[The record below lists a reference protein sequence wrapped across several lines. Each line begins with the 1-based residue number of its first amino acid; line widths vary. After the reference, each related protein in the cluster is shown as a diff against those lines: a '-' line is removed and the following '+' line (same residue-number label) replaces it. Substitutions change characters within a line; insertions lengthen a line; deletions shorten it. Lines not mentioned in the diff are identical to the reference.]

1 MDTTVQAVPAPRVH
15 AVLLHHLY
23 VAAQAVQT
31 AHVAVIQAMAAV
43 HVAAVQV
50 SAAVLAAQEA
60 HVAVPLAVHVQVA
73 VGADDESMTLNDLS

>member
-1 MDTTVQAVPAPRVH
+1 
-15 AVLLHHLY
+15 
-23 VAAQAVQT
+23 
-31 AHVAVIQAMAAV
+31 MAAV